1 MVLSRI
7 KLSNDNKTH
16 SESLKMKAAGGWDIL
31 TDALKNYSANG
42 DANQAAAIA
51 LYAVL
56 SAIPLFVLTVI
67 SAGYI
72 FSSYPHIQADI
83 IDAVRGF
90 HPYFSEKV
98 LVQLGQI
105 EKKRHLLGWL
115 GLIGL
120 IWLSTQ
126 IFNSMEGALN
136 ITFHSP
142 KKRNYIVSK
151 LLAISM
157 IPMGWIV
164 GGSSVLLSYLT
175 AMILRQPTELPSGV
189 SLYLTN
195 MSGVLLRY
203 VLPYVITVIF
213 FSFLYRIIPTAKIKP
228 SVALV
233 GGAIFALLMEIA
245 KQFFTWY
252 IANYTRYDIIFGSL
266 EAIVILVIWVFYVAL
281 IFLFCAEIM
290 SSYQRR
296 NILLLERAMLKPL
309 QKVMRVEERLFKKF
323 GHTYEKGSIVF
334 NEGDSGNEMFYVL
347 SGRVCLEKVDCHVK
361 KVLAE
366 MGQGQYFG
374 EMAALI
380 DISRSATARVTE
392 DSHLAV
398 IDGNTF
404 RDMLR
409 QSQEIAMHMLK
420 EFSRRLKT
428 SNKAVEELT
437 NLWARMSIVI
447 YFMDNAGTNIEE
459 HLPQLTLITKK
470 EPAEIR
476 EILNEL
482 AREGM
487 VIIRNDLMVEVVRE
501 KMWSLLNSG
510 ALKKCSID
518 DIDRVD

>member
-1 MVLSRI
+1 MVLPNGN
-7 KLSNDNKTH
+7 KLRA
-16 SESLKMKAAGGWDIL
+16 ESLKMKAAGGWDIL
-31 TDALKNYSANG
+31 TDAFKNYSDNG

-56 SAIPLFVLTVI
+56 SAIPLFVLTII

-83 IDAVRGF
+83 INGIKGF
-90 HPYFSEKV
+90 HPYFSEKI

-115 GLIGL
+115 GVIGL
-120 IWLSTQ
+120 IWVSAQ

-136 ITFHSP
+136 ITFHSQ

-157 IPMGWIV
+157 IPMAWII
-164 GGSSVLLSYLT
+164 GSASVLLSYLT
-175 AMILRQPTELPSGV
+175 TMILRQPIALPAGAD
-189 SLYLTN
+189 LYLST

-213 FSFLYRIIPTAKIKP
+213 FSILYLIIPTAKIKA

-245 KQFFTWY
+245 KQFFAWY
-252 IANYTRYDIIFGSL
+252 VSKYTRYDVIFGSL
-266 EAIVILVIWVFYVAL
+266 EAVVILIIWVFYIAL

-296 NILLLERAMLKPL
+296 DILLLERAMLKPL
-309 QKVMRVEERLFKKF
+309 QKGMRTDERLFKKF

-334 NEGDSGNEMFYVL
+334 SEGDSGHEMFYVL
-347 SGRVCLEKVDCHVK
+347 SGRICLEKVDCHVK
-361 KVLAE
+361 KVLTE
-366 MGQGQYFG
+366 MEPGQYFG

-380 DISRSATARVTE
+380 NITRSATARAVE

-398 IDGNTF
+398 IDGDTF
-404 RDMLR
+404 RDMVR
-409 QSQEIAMHMLK
+409 ESHDIAVHMLK
-420 EFSRRLKT
+420 EFSRRLKN
-428 SNKAVEELT
+428 SNAAFEELT
-437 NLWARMSIVI
+437 NLWTRMAVVI
-447 YFMDNAGTNIEE
+447 HFMDNPKSNIEE

-476 EILNEL
+476 EILDEL

-487 VIIRNDLMVEVVRE
+487 VVICDDLLMEVVRE

-510 ALKKCSID
+510 ALRKCTID
-518 DIDRVD
+518 DKDKVD

>member
-1 MVLSRI
+1 MR
-7 KLSNDNKTH
+7 
-16 SESLKMKAAGGWDIL
+16 AAGGWDIL
-31 TDALKNYSANG
+31 TDTLRNYRANG

-51 LYAVL
+51 FYAVL
-56 SAIPLFVLTVI
+56 SAIPLFVLTII

-72 FSSYPHIQADI
+72 FSSYPHIQTDI

-90 HPYFSEKV
+90 HPYFSEII
-98 LVQLGQI
+98 LAQLGKI

-115 GLIGL
+115 GVIGL
-120 IWLSTQ
+120 IWLSAQ
-126 IFNSMEGALN
+126 IFNSMEAALN
-136 ITFHSP
+136 ITFHSQN
-142 KKRNYIVSK
+142 KRNYIVSK

-164 GGSSVLLSYLT
+164 AGASVLLSYLT
-175 AMILRQPTELPSGV
+175 GMILRHPIALPGGGD
-189 SLYLTN
+189 LYLSN
-195 MSGVLLRY
+195 MSGVILRY

-228 SVALV
+228 TVALV

-252 IANYTRYDIIFGSL
+252 VSKYTRYDVIFGSL
-266 EAIVILVIWVFYVAL
+266 EAVVILIIWVFYVAL

-296 NILLLERAMLKPL
+296 DILLLERAMLKPL
-309 QKVMRVEERLFKKF
+309 QKGMRVDERLFKKF

-334 NEGDSGNEMFYVL
+334 NEGDSGHEMFYVL
-347 SGRVCLEKVDCHVK
+347 SGHVCLEKVDCHVK

-366 MGQGQYFG
+366 MGPGQYFG

-398 IDGNTF
+398 IDGDTF
-404 RDMLR
+404 RNMLR
-409 QSQEIAMHMLK
+409 ESHEIAVHMLK
-420 EFSRRLKT
+420 EFSRRLKI
-428 SNKAVEELT
+428 SNMALEELT
-437 NLWARMSIVI
+437 NLWMRMAIVI
-447 YFMDNAGTNIEE
+447 HFMDNPGANIEG

-482 AREGM
+482 AQEGM
-487 VIIRNDLMVEVVRE
+487 VIIRDDLLMEVVRE

-510 ALKKCSID
+510 TLKKYSIE
-518 DIDRVD
+518 DIDKVLIAL

>member
-1 MVLSRI
+1 MGLS
-7 KLSNDNKTH
+7 KGNKVR

-56 SAIPLFVLTVI
+56 SAIPLFVLTII

-72 FSSYPHIQADI
+72 FSSYPHIQTDI
-83 IDAVRGF
+83 VDAVRGF
-90 HPYFSEKV
+90 HPYFSEKI

-115 GLIGL
+115 GVIGL
-120 IWLSTQ
+120 IWLSAQ
-126 IFNSMEGALN
+126 IFNSMEAALN
-136 ITFHSP
+136 ITFHSQ

-164 GGSSVLLSYLT
+164 GGASVLLSYLT
-175 AMILRQPTELPSGV
+175 AMILRQPMELPSGV
-189 SLYLTN
+189 DLYLSN

-213 FSFLYRIIPTAKIKP
+213 FGFLYRIIPTAKIKP
-228 SVALV
+228 SVAFV

-252 IANYTRYDIIFGSL
+252 VSKYTRYDVIFGSL
-266 EAIVILVIWVFYVAL
+266 EAVVILIIWVFYVAL

-296 NILLLERAMLKPL
+296 DILLLERAMLKPL
-309 QKVMRVEERLFKKF
+309 QKGMRADERLFKKF
-323 GHTYEKGSIVF
+323 GHTYEKNSIVF
-334 NEGDSGNEMFYVL
+334 NEGDSGHEMFYVL
-347 SGRVCLEKVDCHVK
+347 SGRVCLEKVNCHVK

-366 MGQGQYFG
+366 MEPGQYFG

-398 IDGNTF
+398 IDGDTF
-404 RDMLR
+404 RDMVR
-409 QSQEIAMHMLK
+409 ESHEIAVHMLK
-420 EFSRRLKT
+420 EFSRRLKN
-428 SNKAVEELT
+428 SNMALEELT
-437 NLWARMSIVI
+437 NLWTRMAIVI
-447 YFMDNAGTNIEE
+447 HFMDNPGANIEE

-482 AREGM
+482 AGEGM
-487 VIIRNDLMVEVVRE
+487 VIISDDLLMEVVRK

-510 ALKKCSID
+510 ALKKCTID
-518 DIDRVD
+518 DKDKVD

>member
-1 MVLSRI
+1 MGL
-7 KLSNDNKTH
+7 LNDTKVR

-31 TDALKNYSANG
+31 TDALRNYSANG

-56 SAIPLFVLTVI
+56 SAIPLFVLTII

-72 FSSYPHIQADI
+72 FSSYPHIQTDI
-83 IDAVRGF
+83 IEAVRGF
-90 HPYFSEKV
+90 HPYFSEKL
-98 LVQLGQI
+98 LVQLGKI

-115 GLIGL
+115 GVIGL
-120 IWLSTQ
+120 VWLSAQ
-126 IFNSMEGALN
+126 IFNSMEDALN
-136 ITFHSP
+136 ITFHSQ
-142 KKRNYIVSK
+142 KKRSYIVSK
-151 LLAISM
+151 ILAISM

-164 GGSSVLLSYLT
+164 AGASVLLSYLT
-175 AMILRQPTELPSGV
+175 AMILRQPIKLPSGV
-189 SLYLTN
+189 GLYLSN
-195 MSGVLLRY
+195 MSGVILRY
-203 VLPYVITVIF
+203 VLPYIITVIF
-213 FSFLYRIIPTAKIKP
+213 FSFLYRIIPTTKIKP
-228 SVALV
+228 AVALV

-245 KQFFTWY
+245 KQVFTWY
-252 IANYTRYDIIFGSL
+252 VSKYTRYDVIFGSL
-266 EAIVILVIWVFYVAL
+266 EAVVILIIWVFYVAL

-296 NILLLERAMLKPL
+296 DILLLERAMLKPL
-309 QKVMRVEERLFKKF
+309 QKSMKVDERLFKKF
-323 GHTYEKGSIVF
+323 GYTYEKGSIVF
-334 NEGDSGNEMFYVL
+334 NEGDSGHEMFYVL

-366 MGQGQYFG
+366 MGPGQYFG

-398 IDGNTF
+398 IDGDTF
-404 RDMLR
+404 RNMLR
-409 QSQEIAMHMLK
+409 ESHEIAVHMLK
-420 EFSRRLKT
+420 EFSRRLKI
-428 SNKAVEELT
+428 SNMALEGLT
-437 NLWARMSIVI
+437 NLWTRMAIVI
-447 YFMDNAGTNIEE
+447 HFIDNSGANIEE

-482 AREGM
+482 AMEGM
-487 VIIRNDLMVEVVRE
+487 VIIRNDLLMEVVRG

-510 ALKKCSID
+510 SLEKCSIED
-518 DIDRVD
+518 KDKV